1 MPRPLPQHRPCSPV
15 ATDNCDATL
24 TPIKISGAFAVGSC
38 PQEGTYTN
46 TWTVTDDCGN
56 VSAIYTQVITVEDN
70 TVPTW
75 TTAANNLDRT
85 VECSD
90 APALAAAQALFP
102 VATDNCDVALTPIK
116 ISGAFAVGSC
126 PRKEPI
132 PTPGQLPMTAAM

>member
-1 MPRPLPQHRPCSPV
+1 MLLPL
-15 ATDNCDATL
+15 A
-24 TPIKISGAFAVGSC
+24 AV

-90 APALAAAQALFP
+90 APALAAAQALSP
-102 VATDNCDVALTPIK
+102 VAT
-116 ISGAFAVGSC
+116 
-126 PRKEPI
+126 R
-132 PTPGQLPMTAAM
+132 